1 MNWQRKF
8 TNQQPNNPVQY
19 RSALPAFL
27 FTLLA
32 VSLLAGIVTG
42 AYELSIGEL
51 WLALTGDAPAMEQ
64 FLVWRVRLP
73 RLLLAVVVGA
83 ALAMTGAATQGL
95 FRNPL
100 AEPTLI
106 GVTSGAMLF
115 AVGMLVLSVQLLE
128 GLPVWV
134 QQAGV
139 SFAAFL
145 GALLTTGIVYRLAA
159 GRGRLNVATM
169 LLAGIAIAA
178 LTGAVTGLL
187 IYQSD
192 ESQLR
197 DITFWSLGSLSGAS
211 WTQVAIAAPVVAV
224 GGFFLRRDA
233 LALNAFLLGER
244 EAAQLGF
251 SVERVKKR
259 VILWTA
265 LIVGVCISLTG
276 LIGFVGLVIPHVLRL
291 WAGTDYR
298 RLLLYSGL
306 LGASFLLLADTLSR
320 SIVSPAELPIGILTA
335 LVGAPFFLW
344 LLLRERRKIGWL

>member
-1 MNWQRKF
+1 MS
-8 TNQQPNNPVQY
+8 THSILPV
-19 RSALPAFL
+19 LLFL
-27 FTLLA
+27 LLA
-32 VSLLAGIVTG
+32 LASVSAMATG
-42 AYELSIGEL
+42 AYDLSSADL
-51 WLALTGDAPAMEQ
+51 WLALTGQAAELEQ
-64 FLVWRVRLP
+64 FLVWHVRLP
-73 RLLLAVVVGA
+73 RLLLAIIVGS
-83 ALAMTGAATQGL
+83 ALAITGAATQGL

-115 AVGMLVLSVQLLE
+115 AVGMLVVSARLLAFFP
-128 GLPVWV
+128 LWI
-134 QQAGV
+134 QQIGV
-139 SFAAFL
+139 SLAAFL

-178 LTGAVTGLL
+178 LTGAITGLL

-192 ESQLR
+192 ENELR
-197 DITFWSLGSLSGAS
+197 DITFWSLGSLSGAN
-211 WTQVAIAAPVVAV
+211 WTQVAIAAPIVLC
-224 GGFFLRRDA
+224 GSFFLRQDA

-259 VILWTA
+259 VIVWTA

-276 LIGFVGLVIPHVLRL
+276 LIGFVGLVIPHLLRL
-291 WAGTDYR
+291 WMGTDYR
-298 RLLLYSGL
+298 RLLLYSAL

-320 SIVSPAELPIGILTA
+320 TIVAPAELPIGILTA

-344 LLLRERRKIGWL
+344 LLLRERRKTSWI

>member
-1 MNWQRKF
+1 VS
-8 TNQQPNNPVQY
+8 THSILPV
-19 RSALPAFL
+19 LLFL
-27 FTLLA
+27 LLA
-32 VSLLAGIVTG
+32 LASVSAMATG
-42 AYELSIGEL
+42 AYDLSSADL
-51 WLALTGDAPAMEQ
+51 WLALTGQAAELEQ
-64 FLVWRVRLP
+64 FLVWHVRLP
-73 RLLLAVVVGA
+73 RLLLAIIVGS
-83 ALAMTGAATQGL
+83 ALAITGAATQGL

-115 AVGMLVLSVQLLE
+115 AVGMLVISARLLAFFP
-128 GLPVWV
+128 LWI
-134 QQAGV
+134 QQVGV
-139 SFAAFL
+139 SLAAFL
-145 GALLTTGIVYRLAA
+145 GALLTTGIVYRLSA

-178 LTGAVTGLL
+178 LTGAITGLL

-192 ESQLR
+192 ENELR
-197 DITFWSLGSLSGAS
+197 DITFWSLGSLSGAN
-211 WTQVAIAAPVVAV
+211 WTQVAIAAPIVLC
-224 GGFFLRRDA
+224 GSFFLRRDA

-259 VILWTA
+259 VIVWTA

-276 LIGFVGLVIPHVLRL
+276 LIGFVGLVIPHLLRL
-291 WAGTDYR
+291 WMGTDYR
-298 RLLLYSGL
+298 RLLLYSAL

-320 SIVSPAELPIGILTA
+320 TIVAPAELPIGILTA

-344 LLLRERRKIGWL
+344 LLLRERRKTSWI

>member
-1 MNWQRKF
+1 MS
-8 TNQQPNNPVQY
+8 THSILPV
-19 RSALPAFL
+19 LLFL
-27 FTLLA
+27 LLA
-32 VSLLAGIVTG
+32 LASVSAMATG
-42 AYELSIGEL
+42 AYDLSSADL
-51 WLALTGDAPAMEQ
+51 WLALTGQAAELEQ
-64 FLVWRVRLP
+64 FLVWHVRLP
-73 RLLLAVVVGA
+73 RLLLAIIVGS
-83 ALAMTGAATQGL
+83 ALAITGAATQGL

-115 AVGMLVLSVQLLE
+115 AVGMLVISARLLAFFPLWIQQVSVSL
-128 GLPVWV
+128 
-134 QQAGV
+134 
-139 SFAAFL
+139 AAFSC
-145 GALLTTGIVYRLAA
+145 ALLTTGIVYRLAA

-178 LTGAVTGLL
+178 LTGAITGLL

-192 ESQLR
+192 ENELR
-197 DITFWSLGSLSGAS
+197 DITFWSLGSLSGAN
-211 WTQVAIAAPVVAV
+211 WTQVAIAAPIVLC
-224 GGFFLRRDA
+224 GSFFLRRDA

-259 VILWTA
+259 VIVWTA

-276 LIGFVGLVIPHVLRL
+276 LIGFVGLVIPHLLRL
-291 WAGTDYR
+291 WMGTDYR
-298 RLLLYSGL
+298 RLLLYSAL

-320 SIVSPAELPIGILTA
+320 TIVAPAELPIGILTA

-344 LLLRERRKIGWL
+344 LLLRERRKTSWI

>member
-1 MNWQRKF
+1 M
-8 TNQQPNNPVQY
+8 
-19 RSALPAFL
+19 A
-27 FTLLA
+27 
-32 VSLLAGIVTG
+32 TG
-42 AYELSIGEL
+42 AYDLSSADL
-51 WLALTGDAPAMEQ
+51 WLALTGQAAELEQ
-64 FLVWRVRLP
+64 FLVWHVRLP
-73 RLLLAVVVGA
+73 RLLLAIIVGS
-83 ALAMTGAATQGL
+83 ALAITGAATQGL

-115 AVGMLVLSVQLLE
+115 AVGMLVISARLLAFFP
-128 GLPVWV
+128 LWI
-134 QQAGV
+134 QQVGV
-139 SFAAFL
+139 SLAAFL

-178 LTGAVTGLL
+178 LTGAITGLL

-192 ESQLR
+192 ENELR
-197 DITFWSLGSLSGAS
+197 DITFWSLGSLSGAN
-211 WTQVAIAAPVVAV
+211 WTQVAIAAPIVLC
-224 GGFFLRRDA
+224 GSFFLRRDA

-259 VILWTA
+259 VIVWTA

-276 LIGFVGLVIPHVLRL
+276 LIGFVGLVIPHLLRL
-291 WAGTDYR
+291 WMGTDYR
-298 RLLLYSGL
+298 RLLLYSAL

-320 SIVSPAELPIGILTA
+320 TIVAPAELPIGILTA

-344 LLLRERRKIGWL
+344 LLLRERRKTSWI

>member
-1 MNWQRKF
+1 M
-8 TNQQPNNPVQY
+8 
-19 RSALPAFL
+19 A
-27 FTLLA
+27 
-32 VSLLAGIVTG
+32 TG
-42 AYELSIGEL
+42 AYDLSSADL
-51 WLALTGDAPAMEQ
+51 WLALTGQAAELEQ
-64 FLVWRVRLP
+64 FLVWHVRLP
-73 RLLLAVVVGA
+73 RLLLAIIVGS
-83 ALAMTGAATQGL
+83 ALAITGAATQGL

-115 AVGMLVLSVQLLE
+115 AVGMLVLSARLLAFFP
-128 GLPVWV
+128 LWI
-134 QQAGV
+134 QQV
-139 SFAAFL
+139 SVSLAAFL

-178 LTGAVTGLL
+178 LTGAITGLL

-192 ESQLR
+192 ENELR
-197 DITFWSLGSLSGAS
+197 DITFWSLGSLSGAN
-211 WTQVAIAAPVVAV
+211 WTQVAIAAPIVLC
-224 GGFFLRRDA
+224 GSFFLRRDA

-259 VILWTA
+259 VIVWTA

-276 LIGFVGLVIPHVLRL
+276 LIGFVGLVIPHLLRL
-291 WAGTDYR
+291 WMGTDYR
-298 RLLLYSGL
+298 RLLLYSAL

-320 SIVSPAELPIGILTA
+320 TIVAPAELPIGILTA

-344 LLLRERRKIGWL
+344 LLLRERRKTNWI

>member
-1 MNWQRKF
+1 
-8 TNQQPNNPVQY
+8 VQY
-19 RSALPAFL
+19 RSIIPALL
-27 FTLLA
+27 LSLLA
-32 VSLLAGIVTG
+32 ASLLAGIATG
-42 AYELSIGEL
+42 AYDLSAGDL
-51 WLALTGDAPAMEQ
+51 WLALTGDGPAMEQ

-115 AVGMLVLSVQLLE
+115 AVGMLVLSVELL
-128 GLPVWV
+128 GSFPLWV
-134 QQAGV
+134 QQLGV
-139 SFAAFL
+139 SLAAFA

-197 DITFWSLGSLSGAS
+197 DIT
-211 WTQVAIAAPVVAV
+211 
-224 GGFFLRRDA
+224 
-233 LALNAFLLGER
+233 
-244 EAAQLGF
+244 
-251 SVERVKKR
+251 
-259 VILWTA
+259 
-265 LIVGVCISLTG
+265 
-276 LIGFVGLVIPHVLRL
+276 
-291 WAGTDYR
+291 
-298 RLLLYSGL
+298 
-306 LGASFLLLADTLSR
+306 
-320 SIVSPAELPIGILTA
+320 SPAASSCGGMPW
-335 LVGAPFFLW
+335 P
-344 LLLRERRKIGWL
+344 

>member
-1 MNWQRKF
+1 LTTSRF
-8 TNQQPNNPVQY
+8 FLPV
-19 RSALPAFL
+19 LL
-27 FTLLA
+27 LLLLA
-32 VSLLAGIVTG
+32 VAMVSGIATG
-42 AYELSIGEL
+42 AYDLSVADL
-51 WLALTGDAPAMEQ
+51 WLVLTGRAEELEQ
-64 FLVWRVRLP
+64 FLVWQVRLP
-73 RLLLAVVVGA
+73 RLLLAVIVGA
-83 ALAMTGAATQGL
+83 ALAITGAVTQGL

-115 AVGMLVLSVQLLE
+115 AVGMLVLSARLLASFP
-128 GLPVWV
+128 LWI
-134 QQAGV
+134 QQIGV
-139 SFAAFL
+139 SLAAFL
-145 GALLTTGIVYRLAA
+145 GALLTTGIVYRLAS

-169 LLAGIAIAA
+169 LLSGIAIAA
-178 LTGAVTGLL
+178 LTGAITGLL

-192 ESQLR
+192 ENELR
-197 DITFWSLGSLSGAS
+197 DITFWSLGSLSGAN
-211 WTQVAIAAPVVAV
+211 WTQVVIAAPIVLT

-259 VILWTA
+259 VVIWTA

-291 WAGTDYR
+291 WMGTDYR
-298 RLLLYSGL
+298 RLLLYSAL

-320 SIVSPAELPIGILTA
+320 TIVAPAELPIGILTA
-335 LVGAPFFLW
+335 LVDAPFFLW
-344 LLLRERRKIGWL
+344 LLLRERRKTSWL